1 MRTILAAIST
11 VCSGKRE
18 TRLTD
23 INGYMTMVIVM
34 EIYLMMRYG
43 KIYPKN
49 LLIIM

>member
-11 VCSGKRE
+11 VCSGKE
-18 TRLTD
+18 IRLTD

-34 EIYLMMRYG
+34 EIYLTWYG

>member
-11 VCSGKRE
+11 VCSGKE
-18 TRLTD
+18 IRLTD